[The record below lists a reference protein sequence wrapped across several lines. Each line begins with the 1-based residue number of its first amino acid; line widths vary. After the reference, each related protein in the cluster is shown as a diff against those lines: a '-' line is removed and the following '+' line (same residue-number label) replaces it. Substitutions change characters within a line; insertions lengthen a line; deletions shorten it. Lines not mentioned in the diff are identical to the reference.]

1 MRPVENLEQETREIE
16 RMMREVTGRPV
27 QVSFSLL
34 GQYKNY
40 TVAIQKTL
48 FEFDGEASGPKG
60 VMYVTFN
67 RNLLMNEHGL
77 RAVAGQVARKY
88 KGA

>member
-1 MRPVENLEQETREIE
+1 MRPVENVEQETKEIE
-16 RMMREVTGRPV
+16 QTMSEVVERPV

-40 TVAIQKTL
+40 SVAIQKTL
-48 FEFDGEASGPKG
+48 FEFDGESGGPKG

-67 RNLLMNEHGL
+67 SNLLADRNAL
-77 RAVAGQVARKY
+77 RAIAGQVARKY